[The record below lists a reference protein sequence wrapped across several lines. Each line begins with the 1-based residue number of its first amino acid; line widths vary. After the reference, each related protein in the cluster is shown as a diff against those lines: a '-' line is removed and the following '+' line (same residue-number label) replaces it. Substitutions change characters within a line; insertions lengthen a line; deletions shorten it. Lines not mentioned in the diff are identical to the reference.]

1 MSDPSKPTDDFA
13 ALFEQSGGVQK
24 RSGPAVKV
32 GARVEAIIVQITR
45 DAVFVDLDQKR
56 QAYMDRAEILGPDGQ
71 PTLKVGDKLV
81 AHVLEMD
88 GKSGS
93 VRLGRTLGK
102 GGDVATLELAR
113 EQGISVEGK
122 VVSINKGG
130 AEVELHGVK
139 AFCPTSQLDNRFVQ
153 DPTTFIGKT
162 LQFKVT
168 EVREGGRSIVLS
180 RRAHL
185 EVESREAMD
194 RLLTTLAPGAVV
206 KGTVTGVR
214 DFGAFVDLGGVEG
227 LVPASE
233 LSHDSHVR
241 PADIVHVGDAMEVQ
255 VKEIR
260 GSGRDTKI
268 TLSLKALSGDP
279 WDAIEVVAPVGRV
292 VAGAVTRLA
301 DFGAFVRLGNG
312 IEGLL
317 HVSELPGRVD
327 HPSKV
332 LTEGQALLVV
342 VRSVDR
348 GAKKISLALA
358 PEGASAGT
366 AAQAM
371 SLPVGTIVKATV
383 DRHETFGVF
392 VQVEGSRGRAGRG
405 LIPMS
410 ELGIPRGA
418 DLRKHFPEGSTVT
431 AKVLET
437 GEGRLRLSIRAIGVD
452 EERAAYDGYQR
463 STKGPGKTGA
473 TLGDLLKARTAKR

>member
-1 MSDPSKPTDDFA
+1 MSDLSKPTDDFA

-71 PTLKVGDKLV
+71 PTMKVGDKLV

-88 GKSGS
+88 SKSGS

-102 GGDVATLELAR
+102 GGDVASLELAR

-122 VVSINKGG
+122 VAAINKGG
-130 AEVELHGVK
+130 AEIELNGVR

-162 LQFKVT
+162 FLFKVT
-168 EVREGGRSIVLS
+168 EIREGGRSIVLS

-194 RLLTTLAPGAVV
+194 RLMTTLAPGSIV

-241 PADIVHVGDAMEVQ
+241 PSDIVNVGDAMEVQ

-260 GSGRDTKI
+260 GAGRDLKI

-301 DFGAFVRLGNG
+301 DFGAFVRLGSG

-332 LTEGQALLVV
+332 LAEGQALLVV

-348 GAKKISLALA
+348 ATKKISLALA
-358 PEGASAGT
+358 ADGAAAGT
-366 AAQAM
+366 AAQTM
-371 SLPVGTIVKATV
+371 SLPVGTIVKAAV
-383 DRHETFGVF
+383 DRIETFGVF

-405 LIPMS
+405 LIPIS
-410 ELGIPRGA
+410 ELGVPRGA
-418 DLRKHFPEGSTVT
+418 DLRKQFPEGTVVT

-437 GEGRLRLSIRAIGVD
+437 GEGRLRLSIRAIGAD

-473 TLGDLLKARTAKR
+473 TLGDLLKARVKR

>member
-1 MSDPSKPTDDFA
+1 MSDPSKAPDDFA

-71 PTLKVGDKLV
+71 PTMKVGDKLV

-88 GKSGS
+88 PKSGS
-93 VRLGRTLGK
+93 VRLGKTLGK
-102 GGDVATLELAR
+102 GGDVGSLELAR
-113 EQGISVEGK
+113 EQGISVEAK
-122 VVSINKGG
+122 VVAVNKGG
-130 AEVELHGVK
+130 VELEVNGMK

-162 LQFKVT
+162 YQFKVT
-168 EVREGGRSIVLS
+168 EIREGGRSIVLS

-194 RLLTTLAPGAVV
+194 RLMTTLAPGAVV

-241 PADIVHVGDAMEVQ
+241 PSDIVSVGDAMEVQ

-301 DFGAFVRLGNG
+301 DFGAFVRLGSG

-332 LTEGQALLVV
+332 LAEGQAILVV
-342 VRSVDR
+342 IRSVDR
-348 GAKKISLALA
+348 ATKKISLALA
-358 PEGASAGT
+358 ADGATAGA

-383 DRHETFGVF
+383 DRHETFGIF

-410 ELGIPRGA
+410 ELGVPRGA
-418 DLRKHFPEGSTVT
+418 DLRKLFPEGASVT

-437 GEGRLRLSIRAIGVD
+437 GEGRLRMSIRAIGAD

-463 STKGPGKTGA
+463 TTKGPGKTGA
-473 TLGDLLKARTAKR
+473 TLGDLLKARVKK

>member
-1 MSDPSKPTDDFA
+1 MSDPSNPTDNFA

-24 RSGPAVKV
+24 KSGPSVKV
-32 GARVEAIIVQITR
+32 GSRVEAIIVQITR

-71 PTLKVGDKLV
+71 PTMKVGDKLV

-102 GGDVATLELAR
+102 GGDIASLELAR

-122 VVSINKGG
+122 VVAINKGG
-130 AEVELHGVK
+130 AEVELNGIK

-153 DPTTFIGKT
+153 DPSTFIGKSFH
-162 LQFKVT
+162 FKVT

-194 RLLTTLAPGAVV
+194 KLMTTLAPGAIV

-214 DFGAFVDLGGVEG
+214 EFGAFVDLGGVEG

-241 PADIVHVGDAMEVQ
+241 PSDIVNVGDAMEVQ

-292 VAGAVTRLA
+292 VAGAITRLA

-332 LTEGQALLVV
+332 LAEGQAILVV

-358 PEGASAGT
+358 ADGAAAGT
-366 AAQAM
+366 AAQTM

-383 DRHETFGVF
+383 DRLETFGIF

-405 LIPMS
+405 LIPNS
-410 ELGIPRGA
+410 ELGVPKGA
-418 DLRKHFPEGSTVT
+418 DLRKSFPEGSVVT

-437 GEGRLRLSIRAIGVD
+437 GEGRLRLSIRAIGAD

-473 TLGDLLKARTAKR
+473 TLGDLLKARLNR